1 MGHLITATFHYF
13 SSLQT
18 FGAFLSMLIEN
29 IGVPLPT
36 EIGYL
41 ISQDLISRGIVSYGA
56 ILFILTLGHVLG
68 SLISYGI
75 GRMGDNYIKTKV
87 EKSKRIVEVHQKL
100 KGWYK
105 KYGSL
110 TVFLTRFVGYVRPW
124 SSYIAGLAKVE
135 FWPFL
140 LWTTLGSFIFN
151 IINIYFAKVFLLIW
165 RRYEVYHYLIIII
178 ALLLFFAAAIY
189 EFFKYLKSLRKKKT

>member
-1 MGHLITATFHYF
+1 M
-13 SSLQT
+13 QT

-41 ISQDLISRGIVSYGA
+41 ISQDLISRGVISFGA

-68 SLISYGI
+68 SLISYSI
-75 GRMGDNYIKTKV
+75 GLMSNDYIKTKV
-87 EKSKRIVEVHQKL
+87 EKSKRIVEVHKKL
-100 KGWYK
+100 NGWYK

-124 SSYIAGLAKVE
+124 SSYVAGLAAVE

-151 IINIYFAKVFLLIW
+151 IINIYFAKVFLLVW
-165 RRYEVYHYLIIII
+165 QRYEVYHFLIIII
-178 ALLLFFAAAIY
+178 ALCLFFAVLIY
-189 EFFKYLKSLRKKKT
+189 GLAKHLFIRSKRRD